1 MIRRAAD
8 IAGHAFTRLSPRSW
22 NACIELMSAVSIP
35 IRSFSTPASRSTSTT
50 ESAMRPTI
58 IGSAPSAQ
66 RHVNAGRMLPFSQGA
81 SSFEHSKSEPTVS
94 NSTGSPSRGRT
105 A

>member
-1 MIRRAAD
+1 
-8 IAGHAFTRLSPRSW
+8 
-22 NACIELMSAVSIP
+22 MSAVSIP
-35 IRSFSTPASRSTSTT
+35 IRSFSTPASFSTSRT

-66 RHVNAGRMLPFSQGA
+66 RQVNAGRMLPLSQGA
-81 SSFEHSKSEPTVS
+81 SSFEHSRSEPTVS
-94 NSTGSPSRGRT
+94 KRTGSPSRGST